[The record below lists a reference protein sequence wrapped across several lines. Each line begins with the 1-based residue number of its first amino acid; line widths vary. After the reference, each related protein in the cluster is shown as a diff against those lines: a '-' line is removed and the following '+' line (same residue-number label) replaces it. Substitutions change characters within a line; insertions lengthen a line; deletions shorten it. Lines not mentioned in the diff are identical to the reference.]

1 MVQAL
6 PRLLI
11 LDACVLIDFCEVDV
25 SLLAV
30 IARALGTIHVAS
42 PVLAE
47 VSQLDES
54 TAASNGLRVV
64 EPPLSVFAEAARKRG
79 RLSVQ
84 DHLCLLLA
92 KAEGWTCVSNDRALR
107 AACAVEGVE
116 VLWGLEMMGLAVER
130 GHLLG
135 PDAERAAWA
144 MRDVNPFI
152 SEDLVLAFVAK
163 YVQAPSPPKKR

>member
-1 MVQAL
+1 MVQAP

-25 SLLAV
+25 SVLAV
-30 IARALGTIHVAS
+30 VSRAIGTIHVAS

-47 VSQLDES
+47 VAQLDES
-54 TAASNGLRVV
+54 AAASHGLRVV
-64 EPPLSVFAEAARKRG
+64 EPPLSVFTAAAQKRG

-107 AACAVEGVE
+107 AACLVEGID
-116 VLWGLEMMGLAVER
+116 VLGGLEMMGLAVER
-130 GHLLG
+130 GHL
-135 PDAERAAWA
+135 PRADAERVAWA
-144 MRDVNPFI
+144 IHDVNPFI
-152 SEDLVLAFVAK
+152 SEDLVLAFVAR
-163 YVQAPSPPKKR
+163 YVHAKSRLKKR